1 MPAAPE
7 LDKAEQELFDSMA
20 KGEAPAGDDAA
31 AKAAK
36 EAADKE
42 AADKAAK
49 DAADKAAKDAADKKE
64 QKMVPVEALAEARS
78 QNKDLRKELDAMKA
92 LVAEGDKKL
101 QKLVETIT
109 TKADAGPK
117 FEDDPAG
124 ALRHENEQLKKG
136 LAELTDKI
144 TKQEQAGQHNA
155 RVNEHATAVTVR
167 EQAFAKEHPDY
178 WKAAEHVA
186 EVWRDEFREAGFE
199 EAEIPKLVFGKSLG
213 ITNKAVQTGKDPAA
227 VIYNTAKRYG
237 FAAPKS
243 DAKDEKKPD
252 GKSKL
257 ETIEKGLEASKGNGG
272 GSGPDDD
279 GGLAG
284 LAQLDDAEL
293 EKRVQDKDWWNKQI
307 RRSPL

>member
-1 MPAAPE
+1 MSAAPE
-7 LDKAEQELFDSMA
+7 LDKEEQALFDSMA
-20 KGEAPAGDDAA
+20 KGEVPDDSA

-49 DAADKAAKDAADKKE
+49 DAADKAAKDAAEKKDAP
-64 QKMVPVEALAEARS
+64 QDLRPALKEARE
-78 QNKDLRKELDAMKA
+78 QNRDLRKELDAMKS

-101 QKLVETIT
+101 SKLVETIT
-109 TKADAGPK
+109 AKTEAGPK

-124 ALRHENEQLKKG
+124 ALKHENEQLKKG

-144 TKQEQAGQHNA
+144 TKQEQAGQQSA
-155 RVNEHATAVTVR
+155 RVNDHAAAVTTR
-167 EQAFAKEHPDY
+167 ERAFAKEHPDY
-178 WKAAEHVA
+178 WKAADHVA
-186 EVWRDEFREAGFE
+186 SVWGDEFREAGFE

-213 ITNKAVQTGKDPAA
+213 ITNKAIQTGKDPAA

-237 FAAPKS
+237 FSAPQ
-243 DAKDEKKPD
+243 KDEPKKED

-272 GSGPDDD
+272 GSGPDED